1 MSKRLDNI
9 VTLVELVIIIMACNI
24 VLSNMSQMDGAI
36 EAANNGDLDPAENVF
51 ENMVNDFR
59 SINVN
64 KVYETAK
71 EIIVTA
77 IDKLDQIYV
86 VISEE

>member
-9 VTLVELVIIIMACNI
+9 VTLIELVIIIMVCNI
-24 VLSNMSQMDGAI
+24 VLSHMSQMDGAI
-36 EAANNGDLDPAENVF
+36 EAANNGDLDPAENIF

-71 EIIVTA
+71 EIIGTVL
-77 IDKLDQIYV
+77 DKLDQIYV

>member
-1 MSKRLDNI
+1 
-9 VTLVELVIIIMACNI
+9 MACNI

>member
-1 MSKRLDNI
+1 
-9 VTLVELVIIIMACNI
+9 
-24 VLSNMSQMDGAI
+24 MSQMDGAI
-36 EAANNGDLDPAENVF
+36 EAANDGDLDPAENIF

-71 EIIVTA
+71 EIIGTVL
-77 IDKLDQIYV
+77 DKLDQIYV